1 VKALDAMSWEELREY
16 MKRLSRAVE
25 EVLPPGPSKHGKCD
39 FALVLA
45 SEKGK
50 THYVSNSRRRMPKVL
65 RTTADRLEKKR
76 ANRIVA
82 LKPPYSVGT

>member
-45 SEKGK
+45 S
-50 THYVSNSRRRMPKVL
+50 
-65 RTTADRLEKKR
+65 
-76 ANRIVA
+76 
-82 LKPPYSVGT
+82 